1 MRRLVTLAVP
11 VVAAI
16 ALGGWAYAE
25 TQPADPKVSEAPAA
39 AKAAGRQGAGMGG
52 LKRAIHGELLVG
64 GPQRGYRTVV
74 FDRGRITTISADAIT
89 LERPDGESVTAKLTG
104 DTKFNGT
111 PRDQLKA
118 GDMVLVA
125 QQDGSAIR
133 VASKGARADMA
144 ERRAERK
151 ARRQGAGTI

>member
-1 MRRLVTLAVP
+1 MRRLVTFAVP

-25 TQPADPKVSEAPAA
+25 TQPADPQVSEAPAA
-39 AKAAGRQGAGMGG
+39 AKAGRQRPGMAGM
-52 LKRAIHGELLVG
+52 KRAIHGELLVG

-74 FDRGRITTISADAIT
+74 FDRGRITAISADAIT
-89 LERPDGESVTAKLTG
+89 LERPDGESVTVKLTEE
-104 DTKFNGT
+104 TKFNGT